1 MGILTSVGTEREN
14 ERNAMRTKMNV
25 IEIKD
30 DG

>member
-1 MGILTSVGTEREN
+1 MKKIRRVIKRN
-14 ERNAMRTKMNV
+14 EKNAMRTKMNV